1 MGGNLVGKLAWAVLG
16 LIGLF
21 TTVDLGFGPI
31 VICPQCGAT
40 FNMVIGIILI
50 ALSVGAFVM
59 NRGAAPRG

>member
-1 MGGNLVGKLAWAVLG
+1 MGGNLIGRLAWVVLG

-31 VICPQCGAT
+31 VICPQCGPS
-40 FNMVIGIILI
+40 FNMIVGVILI

-59 NRGAAPRG
+59 DRRAAPRG